1 MPPYFFKEIGTLR
14 RYANG
19 EVAFV
24 GSSSGV
30 FFVNV
35 VRRAFAAAAPSPTSQ
50 EAPEDCILGEN
61 EHSEEETSNPNID
74 DSRNDTPQN
83 ERSRQDW
90 PPTLDVNSFPDYNTA
105 KQLVRTY
112 FQTWHP
118 LLPFLHG
125 PSFMRELE
133 AFYSQPHSKPI
144 QPRAERVRVI
154 TFQCIFNIAILDC
167 PDLPSLKNCRIESS
181 TQLVA
186 ALGVVAL
193 RRDTASIQALLAAQ
207 LFLIATMSLRI
218 ASTVGGLIVRSL
230 VQAGLH
236 RCPYRY
242 AELSIDDREIRKRIF
257 WSAYAL
263 DRFLSQALGLPLGI
277 QDDDFDLCLPGMH
290 EKHEPVS
297 VPKEPVAEG
306 SPEETILHLPS
317 DHPRRRNTVA
327 SPSRDIDRAR
337 LNLETRDKDSEYRER
352 AGPENERRVSTETTS
367 VLSQSKQDRQA
378 MLANFVQY
386 AGLSGRVLE
395 MFHKSILVRSTDKKT
410 MLLLR
415 ADVDAWWNSI
425 PAEMQSCYTSHGDT
439 SSVSASASKL
449 FDLCAFFGVSYHNLL
464 LLINRPLLSLDPSS
478 AEFKLA
484 IQTCIGAART
494 VISILKAQLEQR
506 KALFWPGY
514 ISAVWMAGLMVAFSS
529 QLGLYSSSRASSY
542 VKDWNVV
549 QHSADYI
556 VAKSQHA

>member
-1 MPPYFFKEIGTLR
+1 MLPYFFKEIGTLR

-35 VRRAFAAAAPSPTSQ
+35 VRRAFAAAAPSPPSQ

-61 EHSEEETSNPNID
+61 EQSEEETSSPNI
-74 DSRNDTPQN
+74 NGFQN
-83 ERSRQDW
+83 EGSRQDW
-90 PPTLDVNSFPDYNTA
+90 LPTLDVNSFPDYNTA
-105 KQLVRTY
+105 KQLAKTY

-125 PSFMRELE
+125 PSFMQELE
-133 AFYSQPHSKPI
+133 SFYSQQQNKPV

-154 TFQCIFNIAILDC
+154 IFQCIFNIVILDR
-167 PDLPSLKNCRIESS
+167 PDLPSLKTCKIKSS

-186 ALGVVAL
+186 ALGTVAL

-218 ASTVGGLIVRSL
+218 ASTVGGLVVRSL

-242 AELSIDDREIRKRIF
+242 TELSIDDREIRKRIF

-277 QDDDFDLCLPGMH
+277 RDDDFDLCLPGMH
-290 EKHEPVS
+290 EKHEPVA

-306 SPEETILHLPS
+306 SPKETILHLPS
-317 DHPRRRNTVA
+317 DHPRRRNTVV
-327 SPSRDIDRAR
+327 SPSRDIDRTR
-337 LNLETRDKDSEYRER
+337 LNLEARDRNSEYGER
-352 AGPENERRVSTETTS
+352 AVRENERHVSTESTS
-367 VLSQSKQDRQA
+367 VLSPNMQDRQA

-386 AGLSGRVLE
+386 ARLSGRVLE

-415 ADVDAWWNSI
+415 ADVDAWWNSV
-425 PAEMQSCYTSHGDT
+425 PDEMQSCYTNHGDT
-439 SSVSASASKL
+439 SSVSASTSSL
-449 FDLCAFFGVSYHNLL
+449 FDLGAFFGVSYHNLL

-494 VISILKAQLEQR
+494 VISILKTQLEQR
-506 KALFWPGY
+506 RALFWPGY
-514 ISAVWMAGLMVAFSS
+514 ISAVWMAGLIVAFAS
-529 QLGLYSSSRASSY
+529 QLSLYSSSKASSY
-542 VKDWNVV
+542 VKD
-549 QHSADYI
+549 
-556 VAKSQHA
+556 

>member
-1 MPPYFFKEIGTLR
+1 
-14 RYANG
+14 
-19 EVAFV
+19 
-24 GSSSGV
+24 
-30 FFVNV
+30 
-35 VRRAFAAAAPSPTSQ
+35 
-50 EAPEDCILGEN
+50 
-61 EHSEEETSNPNID
+61 
-74 DSRNDTPQN
+74 
-83 ERSRQDW
+83 
-90 PPTLDVNSFPDYNTA
+90 
-105 KQLVRTY
+105 
-112 FQTWHP
+112 
-118 LLPFLHG
+118 
-125 PSFMRELE
+125 MRELE
-133 AFYSQPHSKPI
+133 AFYSQPHKKPV

-154 TFQCIFNIAILDC
+154 IFQCIFNIAILDR
-167 PDLPSLKNCRIESS
+167 PDLPSLKKCKIESS

-186 ALGVVAL
+186 ALGMLAL

-242 AELSIDDREIRKRIF
+242 AELSTDDREIRKRIF

-277 QDDDFDLCLPGMH
+277 QDDDFDLCLPGVH
-290 EKHEPVS
+290 EKHEPVA

-317 DHPRRRNTVA
+317 DHPRRRNTVV
-327 SPSRDIDRAR
+327 SPSRDINRAR
-337 LNLETRDKDSEYRER
+337 LNWEARDKDSEYGER
-352 AGPENERRVSTETTS
+352 ASPESERRISTETTS
-367 VLSQSKQDRQA
+367 VLSQSKRDRQA
-378 MLANFVQY
+378 VLANFVQY
-386 AGLSGRVLE
+386 SRLSGRILE

-425 PAEMQSCYTSHGDT
+425 PTEMQSCYTSHGDT
-439 SSVSASASKL
+439 SKL
-449 FDLCAFFGVSYHNLL
+449 FDLGAFFGVSYHNLL

-494 VISILKAQLEQR
+494 VISILKAQLEHR
-506 KALFWPGY
+506 KALYWPGY
-514 ISAVWMAGLMVAFSS
+514 ISAVWMAGLMVAFAS
-529 QLGLYSSSRASSY
+529 QLSLYSSSKASSY
-542 VKDWNVV
+542 VKD
-549 QHSADYI
+549 
-556 VAKSQHA
+556 